1 MKKQL
6 RITLESRDNRGHDV
20 SHTDVTTYK
29 GTLAS
34 IYFLEDEDGQ
44 DFHYCICWDRGSW
57 AEEQFKEELDAVCFV
72 CKECGLMDKYE
83 HLPLHYGNYWNS
95 EVGFIRFD
103 GQGTIDLADFKT
115 HCWPYSTDAGDF
127 ELELTKKG
135 ILDCS
140 HMGSCDADC
149 ERVAQQEYVQK
160 QLQDVSNEAML
171 SALAQM
177 GVEVEDENNRKDIIE
192 TIIWD
197 AARNMR
203 EDITGSL
210 NK

>member
-6 RITLESRDNRGHDV
+6 KITLESRDNRGYDV

-34 IYFLEDEDGQ
+34 IYFLEDEDGH
-44 DFHYCICWDRGSW
+44 DFHYCIEWNNGAW
-57 AEEQFKEELDAVCFV
+57 AEKRFKEELDAVCYV
-72 CKECGLMDKYE
+72 CKECGLMDNYKR
-83 HLPLHYGNYWNS
+83 LPLHYGNYWNS
-95 EVGFIRFD
+95 EAGFISFG
-103 GQGTIDLADFKT
+103 GQGTIDLAMFKT
-115 HCWPYSTDAGDF
+115 LTWPYSTEAGDF
-127 ELELTKKG
+127 DLELTKKD

-140 HMGSCDADC
+140 HEGSCDADC

-160 QLQDVSNEAML
+160 QLRDVSNEAML

-177 GVEVEDENNRKDIIE
+177 GVEVEDESNRKDIIE

-197 AARNMR
+197 AACNMR
-203 EDITGSL
+203 EDVTRSL
-210 NK
+210 SK